1 MLYLE
6 GKQRSNQWIMATSA
20 PIPVYRL
27 TDHARTEMARRQI
40 QESDVANVLAAP
52 EQTETI
58 RAGRGIYQ
66 SRLVWGDPPATYLLR
81 VFVDVDR
88 HPPDIVTV
96 YRTSKIAKYWR
107 TVP

>member
-1 MLYLE
+1 
-6 GKQRSNQWIMATSA
+6 MAASV
-20 PIPVYRL
+20 PIQVYRL

-40 QESDVANVLAAP
+40 QESDVASVLAAL

-58 RAGRGIYQ
+58 RAGREVYQ
-66 SRLVWGDPPATYLLR
+66 SRLTLGDPAATYLLR

-88 HPPDIVTV
+88 QPPDVVTV

-107 TVP
+107 TAP

>member
-6 GKQRSNQWIMATSA
+6 GKQRSNQWIMATLA

-27 TDHARTEMARRQI
+27 TDHARTEMVRRQI
-40 QESDVANVLAAP
+40 QESDVASVLAAP

-58 RAGRGIYQ
+58 RAGREIYQ

-81 VFVDVDR
+81 VFVDVD
-88 HPPDIVTV
+88 HQPPDIVTV

-107 TVP
+107 TAP